1 MKKSL
6 LIIPLLA
13 LTSGLLASC
22 GEKEDPVPPPPAH
35 THEYGS
41 TWRCD
46 AKNHWLECSCGNKK
60 DIAAHIDADKN
71 GKCDVCNYNVP
82 LPHEHKYSD
91 DWKSDETEHWHECS
105 CGDKKDNAAHI
116 DEDENGECDV
126 CGHFVPVFDPN
137 LKLGPASF
145 VDENGKTHN
154 RVTEIVDGGHYLF
167 GYHRATSDKMRFVN
181 AEPHKDDKGEYPYYL
196 GTADESAPEDDF
208 ENVGEAAEIVIEF
221 IGETNK
227 FNMKFASETGRWND
241 KYLSVYCASSSYGND
256 VYSFYASDEVGAK
269 RTAEPG
275 TSGGGET
282 CYYEFEMMDK
292 YQVDEKHAYNINA
305 PIISFADERHE
316 EEEAT
321 PKFFGSGLDAKK
333 GVGYISI
340 DCANATKAMAE
351 EYNLAFFY
359 EA

>member
-181 AEPHKDDKGEYPYYL
+181 AEPHKDDKGEYINYDRPDSYSSMLFYKRVLNLNGSYIINNYTRHYFLDLPYTEKL
-196 GTADESAPEDDF
+196 NIIDLP
-208 ENVGEAAEIVIEF
+208 NNIV
-221 IGETNK
+221 T
-227 FNMKFASETGRWND
+227 
-241 KYLSVYCASSSYGND
+241 
-256 VYSFYASDEVGAK
+256 
-269 RTAEPG
+269 
-275 TSGGGET
+275 
-282 CYYEFEMMDK
+282 
-292 YQVDEKHAYNINA
+292 
-305 PIISFADERHE
+305 
-316 EEEAT
+316 
-321 PKFFGSGLDAKK
+321 FFQ
-333 GVGYISI
+333 
-340 DCANATKAMAE
+340 
-351 EYNLAFFY
+351 
-359 EA
+359 